1 MKDFRVLRHLV
12 WVMTINFWGLCPQ
25 TPEVY
30 RLDTNPEEVKRGQQV
45 VSLFGFG
52 PCLGAR
58 VAPQQSPNYLWLKD
72 F

>member
-1 MKDFRVLRHLV
+1 MRDFRVLRYLV

-30 RLDTNPEEVKRGQQV
+30 RLETNPEEVKRWQQV
-45 VSLFGFG
+45 VTL
-52 PCLGAR
+52 R